1 MMQTERNLTK
11 VVSTSLVLGTVVLL
25 ALAGLIGSWFVI
37 DQGERGILLRNG
49 GFVRV
54 AEPGL
59 GFKVPFIDSVTE
71 LSVRTEKRIYK
82 GLGAYSKDI
91 QLAQLDVSVNYRLDV
106 SDVRSIYEKFGSRE
120 AAIDRII
127 TPRVA
132 DEVKV
137 VFGQF
142 NAKTSIEERGRL
154 GIEMLSAL
162 KKSVEGSGVIVEA
175 LQIEGI
181 DFSKAFEQSIEARM
195 QAEVEVAKLKQNLE
209 RERVQADIVRTQAQ
223 GQADAT
229 LAKAKA
235 EALSIKLRGDAEAE
249 AIKARSTALRENAAL
264 IELTKAEKWDG
275 KLPTTM
281 LPSGLV

>member
-1 MMQTERNLTK
+1 MQTERNLTK

-142 NAKTSIEERGRL
+142 NAKTSVEERGRL

-195 QAEVEVAKLKQNLE
+195 QAEVEVAKLKQNL
-209 RERVQADIVRTQAQ
+209 
-223 GQADAT
+223 
-229 LAKAKA
+229 
-235 EALSIKLRGDAEAE
+235 
-249 AIKARSTALRENAAL
+249 
-264 IELTKAEKWDG
+264 
-275 KLPTTM
+275 
-281 LPSGLV
+281 